1 METKKW
7 VTRFI
12 AGALLIIGIVSG
24 INLIVNPYNVFGHGL
39 DSFAPRKEYVLSDR
53 MSKFYIANRLEP
65 KTIMMGTSRIGLF
78 GESQLAPYL
87 EGPIYNASMAG
98 STIDEQAAYIRYMVG
113 RGDVKN
119 VVWSLDFFSFNPT
132 KPIDPAFEAQRLSET
147 PYLNDY
153 LISLFSFKTLTRSF
167 KTVKKNRFSVPEPDE
182 TTGQPFT
189 RKRVDFNI
197 NYILRQYA
205 TDVTFLK
212 SEIFKNPSSIDPKLA
227 LVRETVQ
234 FCKERNVTC
243 TLYTSPVFYRHMD
256 MVYGIGLG
264 ATFEYWKKGLA
275 GIQPYTDF
283 CTYSA
288 LSKEPMKFRDSSH
301 VIGEVG
307 ELVFARLFA
316 DRHAVPDDFGILVT
330 AATAEAHVARQ
341 RQYRQHFSTTGSL
354 SGTGKD

>member
-39 DSFAPRKEYVLSDR
+39 DGFAPRKEYVLSDR

-78 GESQLAPYL
+78 AESQLAPYL
-87 EGPIYNASMAG
+87 EGPVYNASMAG

-113 RGDVKN
+113 QGYVKN

-132 KPIDPAFEAQRLSET
+132 KPIDPAFEAQRLSDA

-153 LISLFSFKTLTRSF
+153 LISLFSFKTLNRSF
-167 KTVKKNRFSVPEPDE
+167 MTLQTNL
-182 TTGQPFT
+182 
-189 RKRVDFNI
+189 
-197 NYILRQYA
+197 LRQNKDQNLTLAQIQHNIQYTLKEYA
-205 TDVTFLK
+205 RERTFLC
-212 SEIFKNPSSIDPKLA
+212 SEEFKKPSSINQKLKTLQSTIA
-227 LVRETVQ
+227 YCNAKGVSVS
-234 FCKERNVTC
+234 
-243 TLYTSPVFYRHMD
+243 LYTSPIFYRHID
-256 MVYGIGLG
+256 MIYGLG
-264 ATFEYWKKGLA
+264 LGDTFEYWKKGLA

-301 VIGEVG
+301 VSSEVG
-307 ELVFARLFA
+307 ELVFTRLFA
-316 DRHAVPDDFGILVT
+316 DRHAVPDDFGILLT
-330 AATAEAHVARQ
+330 PATVESHLARQ
-341 RQYRQHFSTTGSL
+341 RQYRQHFSMTGPL